1 MANERHQEH
10 GGQETL
16 QGPDEEVHGKKEMAG
31 NAGVAL
37 DSDVAPHVCFI
48 GAILNPKIFASVSEI
63 VWDQD

>member
-31 NAGVAL
+31 NGRGHFGL
-37 DSDVAPHVCFI
+37 
-48 GAILNPKIFASVSEI
+48 VSCPS
-63 VWDQD
+63 

>member
-31 NAGVAL
+31 NEGATL
-37 DSDVAPHVCFI
+37 DSNVAPHICFI
-48 GAILNPKIFASVSEI
+48 GATLSPKIFTSVSEI